1 MQLNTFKEYSMEW
14 LHVKKLSIKQS
25 TYQRYNDCL
34 LQHIYPYFGSL
45 AIHQID
51 QEKIYCFFELKSEEL
66 GASRLKIIKYFLQAV
81 LLKHIRCILNIYS
94 LTEVLKIN
102 A

>member
-45 AIHQID
+45 VIHQID

-66 GASRLKIIKYFLQAV
+66 GASSLKIIKDLV
-81 LLKHIRCILNIYS
+81 
-94 LTEVLKIN
+94 
-102 A
+102 

>member
-51 QEKIYCFFELKSEEL
+51 QEKSIVF
-66 GASRLKIIKYFLQAV
+66 
-81 LLKHIRCILNIYS
+81 
-94 LTEVLKIN
+94 
-102 A
+102 